1 MSTIT
6 ISRTVAAPAD
16 GAWRAWTDARELA
29 RWWWP
34 QLPDTTYDW
43 APKEGAAYRIDS
55 AAAGFGVHGVFTRVD
70 RPRLLAL
77 TWIWSSGDP
86 GASPEDTVE
95 VSFEPEGADKTVVTV
110 RHTSV
115 AHVAEGGYEQGWN
128 DVMDRL
134 VALP

>member
-6 ISRTVAAPAD
+6 ISRTVAAPAEE
-16 GAWRAWTDARELA
+16 AWRAWTDADELA

-43 APKEGAAYRIDS
+43 APVEGAAYRIDS
-55 AAAGFGVHGVFTRVD
+55 PAAGFGVRGVFTRVD

-77 TWIWSSGDP
+77 TWIWTAGDP
-86 GASPEDTVE
+86 GASPVDTVE
-95 VSFEPEGADKTVVTV
+95 VSFEPEGSAKTVVTV

-115 AHVAEGGYEQGWN
+115 AHVAEGGAEQGWN
-128 DVMDRL
+128 AVMDRL
-134 VALP
+134 VELG

>member
-6 ISRTVAAPAD
+6 ISRTVAAPPD
-16 GAWRAWTDARELA
+16 EAWRAWADAGELA

-34 QLPDTTYDW
+34 QLPDTNYDW
-43 APKEGAAYRIDS
+43 TPEEGAAYRIDS
-55 AAAGFGVHGVFTRVD
+55 VAAGFGVHGVFTRVD

-77 TWIWSSGDP
+77 TWIWSSDEP

-95 VSFEPEGADKTVVTV
+95 VSFEAEGADKTVVTV

-115 AHVAEGGYEQGWN
+115 AHVAEGGAEQGWN
-128 DVMDRL
+128 AVMDRL
-134 VALP
+134 VELR